1 MSLLA
6 RFEEMAEHVFTG
18 IFKKNSARLQPV
30 ELAKELVKTMLKNK
44 QVSISQVYVPNV
56 YRVFLH
62 SSDWSPFASFGDAF
76 LIELSKYL
84 YAEGKKSGF
93 TFLSKP
99 SIELHS
105 DDTVN
110 PREMF
115 IEVDFDDSI
124 EVVWGSEDDE
134 SSSSYAL
141 DESLEGEDWRER
153 TSVFQGQIPL
163 NLVPPLEQ
171 SRKTHTILEIIQG
184 PDQGRRFPL
193 QGEEIH
199 IGRHSQCEVVLNDLE
214 VSRRHLKITRV
225 GSTWVIDDLGS
236 TNGTWV
242 NGQRVAKQVLSP
254 GDRVEIGQTVLL
266 VREEE
271 SSMRNISSYP

>member
-6 RFEEMAEHVFTG
+6 RFEEVAEILFTG
-18 IFKKNSARLQPV
+18 MFKKNNNTRLQPV
-30 ELAKELVKTMLKNK
+30 EIAKELVRVMLRNK

-105 DDTVN
+105 DDTVK
-110 PREMF
+110 PHEMF

-124 EVVWGSEDDE
+124 EVLWEDQE
-134 SSSSYAL
+134 A
-141 DESLEGEDWRER
+141 EEEGSLESTGVSEDWRDR
-153 TSVFQGQIPL
+153 TNIFQGQLPL
-163 NLVPPLEQ
+163 NLVNSQEHG
-171 SRKTHTILEIIQG
+171 RKSCYVLEIIQG
-184 PDQGRRFPL
+184 PDSGRTFPL
-193 QGEEIH
+193 EGNEVH
-199 IGRHSQCEVVLNDLE
+199 MGRHAQCEIVLKDLE
-214 VSRRHLKITRV
+214 ISRRHLKVSQSGDDWIV
-225 GSTWVIDDLGS
+225 DDLGS
-236 TNGTWV
+236 TNGTWL
-242 NGQRVAKQVLSP
+242 NGQRIAKQRISP
-254 GDRVEIGQTVLL
+254 GDRVEIGETVFVL
-266 VREEE
+266 RKE
-271 SSMRNISSYP
+271 